1 MSTLSPN
8 DLPTTDARNPPT
20 GIVSTPTCFAVVLQ
34 ALSARTVAIASC
46 NVLKLK
52 PHRQSIHLFL
62 QGEPS
67 ADPTPLK
74 PGGASDGPSEMVERL
89 QPVEPVENEP
99 VDVGLRD
106 GATQVTSTLG
116 AVSAVDINGVE
127 VAGSVGTEEP
137 SRATPTTGTPLAETV
152 DLDKKARVVS
162 TDASKVDLTV
172 GVAHA
177 TDTNAVEVAGLG
189 VPDDPDGATPATELP
204 LGVNSVD
211 DTPNVSGKVDD
222 ALKESGKLH

>member
-1 MSTLSPN
+1 MSV
-8 DLPTTDARNPPT
+8 R
-20 GIVSTPTCFAVVLQ
+20 
-34 ALSARTVAIASC
+34 
-46 NVLKLK
+46 
-52 PHRQSIHLFL
+52 LFL
-62 QGEPS
+62 QGKAIVE
-67 ADPTPLK
+67 TTL
-74 PGGASDGPSEMVERL
+74 PGPEGISDRVRGVAERL
-89 QPVEPVENEP
+89 HSAEPVEKRP
-99 VDVGLRD
+99 ADVGLRD
-106 GATQVTSTLG
+106 EATQVVLTLG
-116 AVSAVDINGVE
+116 AASAVDINGVDI
-127 VAGSVGTEEP
+127 AGSVGTEEP

-152 DLDKKARVVS
+152 DLDKKAPVVS

-189 VPDDPDGATPATELP
+189 VPDDPDRATPATELP

>member
-1 MSTLSPN
+1 M
-8 DLPTTDARNPPT
+8 
-20 GIVSTPTCFAVVLQ
+20 FAVVLQ

-62 QGEPS
+62 QGELS
-67 ADPTPLK
+67 VDPTPLK
-74 PGGASDGPSEMVERL
+74 PGGTSDDPGEMVERL

-152 DLDKKARVVS
+152 DLDKKAPVVS

-172 GVAHA
+172 GAAHA
-177 TDTNAVEVAGLG
+177 ADTNAVEVAGLG
-189 VPDDPDGATPATELP
+189 VPDDPDGATPATEDFL
-204 LGVNSVD
+204 LELKFCRTM
-211 DTPNVSGKVDD
+211 TPNGISVRLMMHPRNLVSCIRFIYWSSFEV
-222 ALKESGKLH
+222 ETYRF

>member
-1 MSTLSPN
+1 MSV
-8 DLPTTDARNPPT
+8 R
-20 GIVSTPTCFAVVLQ
+20 
-34 ALSARTVAIASC
+34 
-46 NVLKLK
+46 
-52 PHRQSIHLFL
+52 LFL
-62 QGEPS
+62 QGKAIVE
-67 ADPTPLK
+67 TTL
-74 PGGASDGPSEMVERL
+74 PGPEGISDSVCGVAERL
-89 QPVEPVENEP
+89 HSAEPVEKRP
-99 VDVGLRD
+99 ADVGLRD
-106 GATQVTSTLG
+106 GATQVVLTLG
-116 AVSAVDINGVE
+116 AASAVDINGVE

-152 DLDKKARVVS
+152 DLDKKAPVVS